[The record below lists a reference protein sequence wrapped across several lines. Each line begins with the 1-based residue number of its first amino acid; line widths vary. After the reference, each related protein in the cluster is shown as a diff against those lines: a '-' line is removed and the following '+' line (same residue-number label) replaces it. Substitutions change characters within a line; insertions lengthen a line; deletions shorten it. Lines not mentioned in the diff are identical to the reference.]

1 MELLQEARSAAEV
14 PLEGKPGKRTE
25 NGRRSAFDYILGEGT
40 PFAVDE
46 AYKALRTNV
55 IFSLPSDGAKVI
67 AITSSASGEGK
78 STAILNLAIA
88 FGQIEKKVL
97 LIDCDLRLP
106 TIAEKLGIKGT
117 PGLSDLLVGRSCP
130 IRQLTDVGICVLP
143 SGTLPPDATALLS
156 SARMGELLTQA
167 RERFD
172 YIFLD
177 LPPVTTV
184 ADAAILAKHVDGFL
198 LAIKHRGSRYKAIS
212 DMLERLALADANV
225 LGYIY
230 TNAEEGGGHYRHY
243 GYGYG
248 YGHSYERSR
257 SNNHFS
263 V

>member
-1 MELLQEARSAAEV
+1 MSITLDMELLQEAT
-14 PLEGKPGKRTE
+14 GKRTE
-25 NGRRSAFDYILGEGT
+25 KSRRSAFDYILGDGT

-55 IFSLPSDGAKVI
+55 IFSLPGDGAKVI
-67 AITSSASGEGK
+67 GITSSASGEGK

-88 FGQIEKKVL
+88 FGQIENKVL

-106 TIAEKLGIKGT
+106 TIAEKLGITGT
-117 PGLSDLLVGRSCP
+117 PGLSDLLVGRSCRL
-130 IRQLTDVGICVLP
+130 RQLSDLGICVLP

-156 SARMGELLTQA
+156 SPKMGELLAEA
-167 RERFD
+167 RKHFD

-198 LAIKHRGSRYKAIS
+198 LAIKHRGSRYGAIAH
-212 DMLERLALADANV
+212 MLEQLALAGANV
-225 LGYIY
+225 LGYVY
-230 TNAEEGGGHYRHY
+230 TNAQVGGGHYRQYGY

-248 YGHSYERSR
+248 YGHSYQK
-257 SNNHFS
+257 
-263 V
+263 